1 MKKLLLATLLAP
13 IVLGLVASAPP
24 ALASNTSDNYVTKGE
39 LENMLAGVRENISSV
54 QNTLSSVRDNLS
66 GIQGRLDNSV
76 TKSELESAIGSLSSD
91 LSNQISEL
99 SKSVEKLKEKKK
111 GKSLMLVAYGEQM
124 KFLTFGGF
132 GGKMNPMML
141 MAMSSGGGLSSMF
154 KKKKVSTDTP
164 IMIMNDRMEMVPNAE
179 ISAYTRGENGVT
191 RMKIPTAQG
200 ITFFPVEGRVFG
212 SVSAPGYEESS
223 FFVQVGEAPTGKAK
237 GAKVEWN
244 SSGELKVGTPVVI
257 SAKVGGEPASGTVTV
272 EDPDADNPDYRKFE
286 GSGGSVS
293 MVPGSESFKVRLMRE
308 GKEVDS
314 TTMYTSGYGT
324 GGGGGGFPTTIV
336 AVLVAIGIL
345 VGIWK
350 FRDRIR
356 GILGRRERRA

>member
-1 MKKLLLATLLAP
+1 MDERSIAVSCLAFALFLATTLAVP
-13 IVLGLVASAPP
+13 SVSAQG
-24 ALASNTSDNYVTKGE
+24 SY
-39 LENMLAGVRENISSV
+39 ENINENFVSENEFLKWKENVSA
-54 QNTLSSVRDNLS
+54 TLEDLGQALRSLKDNA
-66 GIQGRLDNSV
+66 V

-99 SKSVEKLKEKKK
+99 SESVEELKEKKK

-141 MAMSSGGGLSSMF
+141 MAMSGGGGLSSMF

-212 SVSAPGYEESS
+212 SVSAPNYEESS
-223 FFVQVGEAPTGKAK
+223 FFVQVGEASAKKAK

-244 SSGELKVGTPVVI
+244 SSGELEVGTPVVI
-257 SAKVGGEPASGTVTV
+257 SATVGGEPASGTVKV

-293 MVPGSESFKVRLMRE
+293 MVPGSESFRVKLMRE

-314 TTMYTSGYGT
+314 TTMYTSGYG
-324 GGGGGGFPTTIV
+324 GGGGGGGGIPW
-336 AVLVAIGIL
+336 VAIGVAIVL
-345 VGIWK
+345 VGCGFGYFYWRK
-350 FRDRIR
+350 RKSR
-356 GILGRRERRA
+356 GIRKT